1 MEKVNSIILAIL
13 GQTKFGKSTLL
24 ALLSCIFMRFLRI
37 FSKSAGRTKTLTEYW
52 YDKNNENRDIW
63 IRRIDVRWSECLG
76 GTKNDV
82 EAYNANLKS
91 KPALMKGLGL
101 QPLQSGDNPRK
112 YLEDKLKELINR
124 PITDEE
130 IEKLLCTKDLD
141 LCIRKIIVR
150 VPAND
155 ILRAYMEKHDVEI
168 AIRDTKG
175 LLDFSVDDEIDK
187 SDANL
192 TEIGLDKIDGA
203 IFGCSDSYPNVIQE
217 IYADTLKNVFKSVPT
232 FFMARDQRM
241 FTSFGKKESFT
252 ETEVD
257 EYIAGIQDKTNPE
270 YEEMEDLFFNDTNEL
285 FVDLGIMKS
294 VNGRYVFP
302 EVYFRKDET
311 TFLFPTSTTLKK
323 FGSEKVSEEELIE
336 ANDVK
341 FLQMVVSLSVLRMV
355 ALITNFRENIESLKS
370 EEYAGRYMRD
380 AAQKVKGELLVDF
393 NKYDNSS
400 HGYSSTLYC
409 KPQLQSA
416 TKDSILTN
424 IDNREAAILG
434 PNGGITTRN
443 NGKLRFFATA
453 VVAVSARKWLDRI
466 IGAVEVT
473 EDICDS
479 TGKQLFPGLSGN
491 FNAQTQL
498 VKSVL
503 RNCLYKEYTDNQ
515 ATLQYHLCVDRYRAE
530 FGILERRK
538 APTLQNAFE
547 QTVEIIVGDFC
558 RTLH

>member
-1 MEKVNSIILAIL
+1 MKKCNCIILAIL

-37 FSKSAGRTKTLTEYW
+37 FSKSGGRTKTLTEYW
-52 YDKNNENRDIW
+52 YDRNNENENIW
-63 IRRIDVRWSECLG
+63 IRSIDVRWSECLG

-82 EAYNANLKS
+82 EAYNVNLKN
-91 KPALMKGLGL
+91 KPALIKGLGL
-101 QPLQSGDNPRK
+101 QTLQTGDNPRK

-130 IEKLLCTKDLD
+130 IKKLLCTKDLD
-141 LCIRKIIVR
+141 SCIRKIVVR
-150 VPAND
+150 VPANN
-155 ILRAYMEKHDVEI
+155 ILKAYMEKHDVEI

-232 FFMARDQRM
+232 FFMARDPRM
-241 FTSFGKKESFT
+241 FTSFGKKDSFT
-252 ETEVD
+252 EVEVD
-257 EYIAGIQDKTNPE
+257 EYITGIQEKTNLD
-270 YEEMEDLFFNDTNEL
+270 YEEMEELFFNDTYEL
-285 FVDLGIMKS
+285 FADLGIMKLEAE
-294 VNGRYVFP
+294 RYVFP
-302 EVYFRKDET
+302 EVYFGKDET

-323 FGSEKVSEEELIE
+323 FGSGKVTDEELIE
-336 ANDVK
+336 ASDVK
-341 FLQMVVSLSVLRMV
+341 FLQMVVSLSVLKMV
-355 ALITNFRENIESLKS
+355 ALIINFRESIERLKS
-370 EEYAGRYMRD
+370 DEYAGKYMHD

-393 NKYDNSS
+393 NKYDNAS

-416 TKDSILTN
+416 TKESILTN

-473 EDICDS
+473 EDICDG
-479 TGKQLFPGLSGN
+479 TGKLLFPGLSGN
-491 FNAQTQL
+491 FLAQTQL

-547 QTVEIIVGDFC
+547 QTVEIIVNDFC

>member
-1 MEKVNSIILAIL
+1 MKEVTSIILAIL

-37 FSKSAGRTKTLTEYW
+37 FSKSGGRTKTLTEYW
-52 YDKNNENRDIW
+52 YDKNNDNKDIW
-63 IRRIDVRWSECLG
+63 IKSIDVRWSECLG

-82 EAYNANLKS
+82 EAYNANLKNR
-91 KPALMKGLGL
+91 PALVKGLGL
-101 QPLQSGDNPRK
+101 QPLRIGDNPRK
-112 YLEDKLKELINR
+112 YLEDKLAELLNR
-124 PITDEE
+124 QITDEE
-130 IEKLLCTKDLD
+130 MEKLICTKDLD
-141 LCIRKIIVR
+141 SCIRKIVVR

-155 ILRAYMEKHDVEI
+155 ILKAYMEECDVEI
-168 AIRDTKG
+168 TIRDTKG
-175 LLDFSVDDEIDK
+175 LLDFSVDDELDK

-192 TEIGLDKIDGA
+192 TEIGLDTIDGA

-217 IYADTLKNVFKSVPT
+217 IYADTLQNVFKSVPT
-232 FFMARDQRM
+232 FFMARDPRM

-252 ETEVD
+252 EAEVD
-257 EYIAGIQDKTNPE
+257 EYITGIQTGKNPN
-270 YEEMEDLFFNDTNEL
+270 YEDVDDLFFNDTNEL
-285 FVDLGIMKS
+285 FKELGIMH
-294 VNGRYVFP
+294 VENGEYVFS
-302 EVYFRKDET
+302 EVYFGKDET

-323 FGSEKVSEEELIE
+323 FGSGKTTEDELIE

-341 FLQMVVSLSVLRMV
+341 FLQMVVSLSVLKMV
-355 ALITNFRENIESLKS
+355 SLILSFRESINCLKHDG
-370 EEYAGRYMRD
+370 YAGKFMHA
-380 AAQKVKGELLVDF
+380 AAQKTKGELLVDF
-393 NKYDNSS
+393 DKYDNAS
-400 HGYSSTLYC
+400 HGYSSTSYC

-416 TKDSILTN
+416 SKASILTN
-424 IDNREAAILG
+424 IDNSETAILG

-443 NGKLRFFATA
+443 NGKLKFFATA

-479 TGKQLFPGLSGN
+479 NGKSLFPGLSGN
-491 FNAQTQL
+491 FHAQTQL

-530 FGILERRK
+530 FGIQERRK

-547 QTVEIIVGDFC
+547 QTVEIIVNDFC